1 MIPVKFKEANRIL
14 GKPESID
21 VECENLYVLITGMLN
36 KGLAFAD
43 GTQCVSCWK
52 LSFIERL
59 KILLFGTIW
68 LSVMGNNTQPPV
80 WMSCARNVF
89 ERAEVTFD
97 EG

>member
-14 GKPESID
+14 GKPESND
-21 VECENLYVLITGMLN
+21 VECENLYV
-36 KGLAFAD
+36 FAD

-59 KILLFGTIW
+59 KILMFGTIW
-68 LSVMGNNTQPPV
+68 LSVMGNNAQPPV